1 MQIKTFVIED
11 EPIVFVVDGTR
22 GIVINPM
29 EEQVEIDTQIPDRI
43 ENPFDYLFRKRGWKF
58 FNFFVD

>member
-1 MQIKTFVIED
+1 MQTKTFVIED
-11 EPIVFVVDGTR
+11 ESIVFIVDGTR

-29 EEQVEIDTQIPDRI
+29 EEQVEIDTQIPDGI
-43 ENPFDYLFRKRGWKF
+43 ENPFDYLLRKRGWMF